1 MTSSAPR
8 RRRLTVSTAVLIA
21 LLASLWSQAGAQ
33 AANPP
38 LGAPP
43 SSTPVT
49 SVALPGTPPACA
61 DTALDANPANPGTV
75 PACGDAGL
83 PASNPCDVG
92 LPESQACASR
102 RERWANLAEQCDLD
116 PGRNECAELAEV
128 VVSCSPTFAAPGC
141 GETTASYLVT
151 CSAAPASNRHCRV
164 AAPALRSYC
173 RGAPGPD
180 CVWLGPE
187 VAANTDTSANASA
200 APKPSPK
207 GPAAATT
214 GPAGRDRLGPVMTA
228 EPNLAGFA
236 PGQGVEPDPA
246 RVGEADPAATLDA
259 VAGLDV
265 AGLEIGLPAG
275 PVPDTAADLTA
286 ADATPP
292 LGSPATGPAA
302 RLRLDPRAITPTD
315 TFSQAA
321 NLDIPSSTTPSGI
334 LPNGITLRG
343 DILSGMEIDSSI
355 PNGTVIALGAGP
367 DGADDRGIDNLGAVT
382 VVMLLGG
389 ALGLAVVVVAGPA
402 QRPPLNLLRLN
413 LPRLALRPLSR
424 RGGAAR

>member
-1 MTSSAPR
+1 M
-8 RRRLTVSTAVLIA
+8 A

-43 SSTPVT
+43 SSTPVP
-49 SVALPGTPPACA
+49 SAALPGTPPACA
-61 DTALDANPANPGTV
+61 DTAPDTNPANPGTS
-75 PACGDAGL
+75 PECGDAGL

-128 VVSCSPTFAAPGC
+128 VVNCSPTFAAPGC
-141 GETTASYLVT
+141 GETAASYLVT

-187 VAANTDTSANASA
+187 VAANTDTGANASA
-200 APKPSPK
+200 APTPIPK
-207 GPAAATT
+207 GPASATT
-214 GPAGRDRLGPVMTA
+214 EPARRDRLGPVVAA
-228 EPNLAGFA
+228 ESDPAGFA
-236 PGQGVEPDPA
+236 PGPGVEPDPA
-246 RVGEADPAATLDA
+246 RVGEADPAAALDA
-259 VAGLDV
+259 VAGFDL
-265 AGLEIGLPAG
+265 GLPAE
-275 PVPDTAADLTA
+275 PVAVAGAAADLTA
-286 ADATPP
+286 ADATPS

-302 RLRLDPRAITPTD
+302 RQRLDPRAITPTD
-315 TFSQAA
+315 TFSQAV
-321 NLDIPSSTTPSGI
+321 NPDILSSTTPNGI

-343 DILSGMEIDSSI
+343 DILSGTEIDSSI
-355 PNGTVIALGAGP
+355 PKGTATVLGAGP
-367 DGADDRGIDNLGAVT
+367 DAADDRGIDNLGAVT
-382 VVMLLGG
+382 VVMLLVG
-389 ALGLAVVVVAGPA
+389 ALGLAVVVVAGQA
-402 QRPPLNLLRLN
+402 QRPRLN
-413 LPRLALRPLSR
+413 LPRLAVRPLSR

>member
-21 LLASLWSQAGAQ
+21 LLASLWGQAGAQ

-200 APKPSPK
+200 APTPIPK
-207 GPAAATT
+207 GPAST
-214 GPAGRDRLGPVMTA
+214 TA
-228 EPNLAGFA
+228 ESDPAGFA

-246 RVGEADPAATLDA
+246 RVGEADPAAALDA
-259 VAGLDV
+259 VAALD
-265 AGLEIGLPAG
+265 LGLPAG
-275 PVPDTAADLTA
+275 PVA
-286 ADATPP
+286 
-292 LGSPATGPAA
+292 
-302 RLRLDPRAITPTD
+302 
-315 TFSQAA
+315 
-321 NLDIPSSTTPSGI
+321 
-334 LPNGITLRG
+334 
-343 DILSGMEIDSSI
+343 
-355 PNGTVIALGAGP
+355 
-367 DGADDRGIDNLGAVT
+367 
-382 VVMLLGG
+382 
-389 ALGLAVVVVAGPA
+389 
-402 QRPPLNLLRLN
+402 
-413 LPRLALRPLSR
+413 
-424 RGGAAR
+424 GAATRQWRLLAGAAEQVTR

>member
-8 RRRLTVSTAVLIA
+8 RRRLTASTAVLIA

-38 LGAPP
+38 QTAPP
-43 SSTPVT
+43 SSAPVP

-61 DTALDANPANPGTV
+61 DTAPDTTPANLGTV

-141 GETTASYLVT
+141 GETAASYLVT

-164 AAPALRSYC
+164 AASALRTYC

-200 APKPSPK
+200 APTPIPK
-207 GPAAATT
+207 RPAST
-214 GPAGRDRLGPVMTA
+214 TA
-228 EPNLAGFA
+228 ESDPAGFA

-246 RVGEADPAATLDA
+246 RVGEADPAAALDA
-259 VAGLDV
+259 VAALD
-265 AGLEIGLPAG
+265 LGLPAG
-275 PVPDTAADLTA
+275 PVAGADTAADLTA
-286 ADATPP
+286 ADATPT
-292 LGSPATGPAA
+292 LGSPATGPAT

-321 NLDIPSSTTPSGI
+321 NLDILSSTTPNGMR
-334 LPNGITLRG
+334 PNGVTLRG
-343 DILSGMEIDSSI
+343 DILSGTEIDSSI
-355 PNGTVIALGAGP
+355 PYGTATALRAGS
-367 DGADDRGIDNLGAVT
+367 DGADDRGIDNLGAVM
-382 VVMLLGG
+382 VVMLLVG
-389 ALGLAVVVVAGPA
+389 ALGLAVVVIAGQA
-402 QRPPLNLLRLN
+402 QRPRLKLPRPS
-413 LPRLALRPLSR
+413 LPRLAVRPLSR